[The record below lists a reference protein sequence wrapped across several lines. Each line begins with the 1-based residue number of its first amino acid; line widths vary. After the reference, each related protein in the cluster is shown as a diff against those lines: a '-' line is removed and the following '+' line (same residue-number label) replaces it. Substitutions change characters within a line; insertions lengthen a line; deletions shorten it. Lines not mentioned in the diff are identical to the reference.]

1 MVHKLLS
8 GYVTITYSRTPVRA
22 LCFCRCMFS
31 MWIFVTRQ
39 CQNRLCGLFHHVDTQ
54 NNFAT
59 PTLFLK
65 RSGRIII
72 QVFPLTSQR
81 FSLWKYTLRPDFH
94 HCFFI
99 SCTGQLHIQM
109 RGEYDET
116 SAFLSSFKVPL
127 GEWCHISLML
137 QSRMVRSH
145 FMTRY
150 PLNMY
155 IMTTIRYK
163 RSLFLLRC
171 PSP

>member
-8 GYVTITYSRTPVRA
+8 GCVTMTYSWTPVCA

-39 CQNRLCGLFHHVDTQ
+39 CQNHLCGLFHHIDSQ

-59 PTLFLK
+59 PALFLK

-72 QVFPLTSQR
+72 QVFPLTIQR
-81 FSLWKYTLRPDFH
+81 LAVKMRTETKLSSLFFH
-94 HCFFI
+94 HTHRPVAHPAEGGIWWIVCISLFI
-99 SCTGQLHIQM
+99 Q
-109 RGEYDET
+109 
-116 SAFLSSFKVPL
+116 SAFRRVVSYQSDVAESN
-127 GEWCHISLML
+127 GEKSLYDMIST
-137 QSRMVRSH
+137 QHVC
-145 FMTRY
+145 
-150 PLNMY
+150 

-171 PSP
+171 LSP